1 MERKRD
7 MTDIITI
14 VLAIAAIYLIAK
26 ITFKVLKFFLM
37 LAIIG
42 LVIYILANYG
52 FLSGIL

>member
-37 LAIIG
+37 LAIIC